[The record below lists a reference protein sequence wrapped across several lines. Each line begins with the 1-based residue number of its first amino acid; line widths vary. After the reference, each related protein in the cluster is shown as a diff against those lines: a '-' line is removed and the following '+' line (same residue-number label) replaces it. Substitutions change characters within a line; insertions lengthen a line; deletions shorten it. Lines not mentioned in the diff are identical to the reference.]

1 MLRSFSPP
9 QSRRLVPHRKTRL
22 EVMQLEDRN
31 TPAISVAD
39 LASGATPASLVGVL
53 AGPNPGIVVKNITVN
68 GSSKQALGTFTG
80 GTSVFG
86 FDSGVVLSSGHAKAI
101 IGPNTGTAV
110 ASFDNGITTV
120 DPQLQALTPQ
130 PTFDLATLEFDV
142 TTTNGGNLFTF
153 QYVFGSEEYPEF
165 APPVDSGFPDV
176 FGFFVNGKDVA
187 FLPGTNSPVT
197 INSVNPVT
205 NAAFFVSN
213 EPAVFNTQL
222 DGFTKVL
229 TVLLP
234 VQPGVS
240 THIKLAIADASDG
253 IYDSDVMIRAGS
265 LTAEKVTLTNPLR
278 WTYNPATRGYA
289 GTEILTNTAPVD
301 IQGPL
306 YIVLSNLPAG
316 ITVQNPS
323 GFTSTGQPYLKIS
336 GNLKAGASVPFLVT
350 LSNPSNLALNTY
362 FNVNV
367 ISLFNTLT

>member
-1 MLRSFSPP
+1 MLRAFSPSQP
-9 QSRRLVPHRKTRL
+9 RKTPLHRRARL

-31 TPAISVAD
+31 TPAISVLD
-39 LASGATPASLVGVL
+39 LASGATPNSLISTL
-53 AGPNPGIVVKNITVN
+53 SGPNPGITVKNITVG
-68 GSSKQALGTFTG
+68 GSAKQAIGTFSG
-80 GTSVFG
+80 AAPVFG

-110 ASFDNGITTV
+110 ASFSNGIATV

-130 PTFDLATLEFDV
+130 PIFDLATLEFDV

-165 APPVDSGFPDV
+165 APPVSSGFPDV

-197 INSVNPVT
+197 INTVNPVT
-205 NAAFFVSN
+205 NAAFYVSN
-213 EPAVFNTQL
+213 EPAMYNTQL

-234 VQPGVS
+234 VSPGVS
-240 THIKLAIADASDG
+240 THIKLAIADATDD

-265 LTAEKVTLTNPLR
+265 LTAQKVTLTNPLR
-278 WTYNPATRGYA
+278 WTYNPITRGYA
-289 GTEILTNTAPVD
+289 GSEILTNTAPVD
-301 IQGPL
+301 IPGPL
-306 YIVLSNLPAG
+306 FIVLSNLPPG
-316 ITVQNPS
+316 LSIQNPA
-323 GFTSTGQPYLKIS
+323 GFTSAGQPYLKVP
-336 GNLKAGASVPFLVT
+336 GTLKAGQSVSFLVT
-350 LSNPSNLALNTY
+350 LSNPKNLALNTY